1 MFGIVKRMAV
11 NKEELSDVE
20 SWLVG
25 QSLRFAA
32 EITGQFKEVPQVLAA
47 TEGLSFFL
55 HALRREVFKPSEFKA
70 WDGIFEPAIKQMIQ
84 LFAMTVSAWSGADID
99 RATLAKDVQN
109 MISMRNLE
117 YQTVPFLIGE
127 ADDRLTVV
135 FSAGR
140 RLAESVDP
148 ERREAVYETVHK
160 ILTRVC
166 EGELNEQSAKL
177 EKLLYGRRA
186 A

>member
-1 MFGIVKRMAV
+1 
-11 NKEELSDVE
+11 
-20 SWLVG
+20 
-25 QSLRFAA
+25 
-32 EITGQFKEVPQVLAA
+32 
-47 TEGLSFFL
+47 
-55 HALRREVFKPSEFKA
+55 
-70 WDGIFEPAIKQMIQ
+70 
-84 LFAMTVSAWSGADID
+84 
-99 RATLAKDVQN
+99 